1 MTVANYCILVACALP
16 VVCAAVAKSKGLGKR
31 RRDGGFDNHNPR
43 DWLAR
48 QGGWQARAN
57 AAQANSFEAL
67 PLFIAG
73 VLAAQQMGAQQ
84 ERVDM
89 LALSFLTFRLI
100 YVGLYLADQPSLRS
114 LAWFAAFGS
123 AAALFFAA

>member
-1 MTVANYCILVACALP
+1 MSVANYCIIVACLLP
-16 VVCAAVAKSKGLGKR
+16 IVCAGIAKSKGFGKL

-43 DWLAR
+43 AWLANLS
-48 QGGWQARAN
+48 GWQARAN

-73 VLAAQQMGAQQ
+73 VLVAQQMGANQ

-89 LALSFLTFRLI
+89 LALSFLMFRVSFI
-100 YVGLYLADQPSLRS
+100 GLYLADLAALRT
-114 LAWFAAFGS
+114 LAWTAGLACS
-123 AAALFFAA
+123 LALFFA

>member
-1 MTVANYCILVACALP
+1 MTVANYCILAACVLP
-16 VVCAAVAKSKGLGKR
+16 IVCAGMAKSKGFGKR

-73 VLAAQQMGAQQ
+73 VLAAQQMGAVQ

-100 YVGLYLADQPSLRS
+100 YIGLYLADQANLRS

-123 AAALFFAA
+123 AAALFFA